1 MRITYRPTA
10 TPGLDAPRVAA
21 VRDESGEQLARAGA
35 GVHRAGVG
43 MWQVG
48 DVLAERVDKS
58 RATEADAK
66 LADAFREALTGTGG
80 YLHAQGRAAIDGRAA
95 TVERLDEAFRT
106 IDGTLTPAQ
115 REMFAASAEARR
127 QRAREEID
135 THYARSVQVDAIA
148 ETETRAGRLREDAVD
163 AYFAPQDPQ
172 GPAVGPP
179 VAPAVDRFPE
189 VHRAA
194 LREAD
199 ELARLQGA
207 GPERAEAM
215 RRAQADAIHA
225 GIIERLIDSGRPE
238 EAAGYMRGADIGPL
252 LREKLGGV
260 VEKARVRARGMAV
273 ALEVANRADLAG
285 LPAQVRELEA
295 RLTAG
300 TLTLDEHEEAVAY
313 VSKRDGMLAAERA
326 AARTSA
332 WDRAEL
338 AVRTNP
344 HLPIPRELQRA
355 IDATGQT
362 DAFSL
367 WQAKHEPTSDEYGR
381 EAMMLWRPADVQQRF
396 ATEAELIDAMRPHL
410 SRADLADLVKRWR
423 TDSVDPRAQPD
434 AALLIADSW
443 RALAKLP
450 PQYKIDPVVLAQWTE
465 LVHDKAREFLRS
477 NPGMTY
483 DDALPPAIEAAKR
496 VGWYTDASTKPDSFV
511 SALTGSPSGNV
522 FVKLGD
528 GTTIEGQLT
537 SVVPGSE
544 MTYRDAVIAELT
556 QQGSQE
562 TVTDGRRKPA
572 GYVSIVDYTRKGFPA
587 VTLPLREVTEQQIL
601 AAAFVRM
608 REDNAAT
615 VATNTSRKA
624 ELMQTARE
632 AFGAVLRRELQPGV
646 LPSVAQRR
654 AVDRFLEEQATR
666 FRGLGLTTH
675 EMLDAAGMNE
685 VERQSRFGVPSSATG
700 GATGAYGIPGG
711 RR

>member
-1 MRITYRPTA
+1 M
-10 TPGLDAPRVAA
+10 
-21 VRDESGEQLARAGA
+21 RDESGEQLARAGV

-48 DVLAERVDKS
+48 DVLTERVDKS

-66 LADAFREALTGTGG
+66 LADAYREALTGTSG
-80 YLHAQGRAAIDGRAA
+80 YLHAQGRAAVDGRAA
-95 TVERLDEAFRT
+95 ILEQLDEAFRT
-106 IDGTLTPAQ
+106 IDGTLSPAQ
-115 REMFAASAEARR
+115 RELFAASAEARR
-127 QRAREEID
+127 QRAREEVD
-135 THYARSVQVDAIA
+135 NHYARAVHVDAIA
-148 ETETRAGRLREDAVD
+148 ETEARAGRLRDDAVD

-199 ELARLQGA
+199 ELARVHGA

-215 RRAQADAIHA
+215 RRAQADSIHA
-225 GIIERLIDSGRPE
+225 GIIERLIDSGRAE
-238 EAAGYMRGADIGPL
+238 EAAGYMRGADIGPQA
-252 LREKLGGV
+252 REKLGAIVG
-260 VEKARVRARGMAV
+260 KARVRARGMAV
-273 ALEVANRADLAG
+273 ALEVAATG
-285 LPAQVRELEA
+285 ELPAQVRELEA
-295 RLTAG
+295 RLQAG
-300 TLTLDEHEEAVAY
+300 TLTLDEHDEAIAY
-313 VSKRDGMLAAERA
+313 VAKRDSLLAAERA
-326 AARTSA
+326 AARASA

-344 HLPIPRELQRA
+344 HLPLPPALQRE

-367 WQAKHEPTSDEYGR
+367 WLAKREPTTDEYGHD
-381 EAMMLWRPADVQQRF
+381 AMTLWRPADVQHRF
-396 ATEAELIDAMRPHL
+396 ATEVELVDAMRPHV
-410 SRADLADLVKRWR
+410 SRSDLEALVQRWR
-423 TDSVDPRAQPD
+423 SDPVDKRAQPD
-434 AALLIADSW
+434 AALMIADSW
-443 RALAKLP
+443 RALAKMS
-450 PQYKIDPVVLAQWTE
+450 PQAKVDPVVLSQWTE
-465 LVHDKAREFLRS
+465 LVHDKAREFLRT

-483 DDALPPAIEAAKR
+483 EDALPPAIEAAKR
-496 VGWYTDASTKPDSFV
+496 VGWYTDANAKPESFV

-537 SVVPGSE
+537 TIVPGSE

-556 QQGSQE
+556 QQESQE
-562 TVTDGRRKPA
+562 TVTAGRRKPA

-587 VTLPLREVTEQQIL
+587 VTLPRREVTEHQIL

-608 REDNAAT
+608 REDNATTTA
-615 VATNTSRKA
+615 ANTSRKA

-675 EMLDAAGMNE
+675 EMLEAAGMSE
-685 VERQSRFGVPSSATG
+685 AERQSRFGVPSSATG